1 MKRSRSVKLVAMGT
15 GLLLVAACDEAKVDT
30 ALFESVKQCTGLGFT
45 AQECETNYKAAQSTH
60 INAAPK
66 YTKREECEADFG
78 AEKCEVAPQRTAGG
92 GSIFMPLMAGYMMGS
107 LLGGGR
113 RGIAQP
119 LYKSANDR
127 STFRTADNKNV
138 GKTVGRTQVAKSATR
153 APTAKTRTVSR
164 GGFGAGARSPMRRS
178 FGG

>member
-30 ALFESVKQCTGLGFT
+30 ALFESVKQCTSLGFS
-45 AQECETNYKAAQSTH
+45 AQECETNYREAQRNH
-60 INAAPK
+60 INVAPK
-66 YTKREECEADFG
+66 YTAQADCEADFG
-78 AEKCEVAPQRTAGG
+78 AEQCEVAPQRTSNG
-92 GSIFMPLMAGYMMGS
+92 GSVFMPLMAGYLMGS
-107 LLGGGR
+107 MLSGGR
-113 RGIAQP
+113 TAGQP

-127 STFRTADNKNV
+127 STFRTGDNKAVANS
-138 GKTVGRTQVAKSATR
+138 VGRTQVAQSTTR
-153 APTAKTRTVSR
+153 PASTKTRTISR

>member
-15 GLLLVAACDEAKVDT
+15 GLLLVAACEEAKVDI

-45 AQECETNYKAAQSTH
+45 AQECEANYKEAQANH
-60 INAAPK
+60 VNVAPK
-66 YTKREECEADFG
+66 YTKREDCEADFG
-78 AEKCEVAPQRTAGG
+78 AASCEVAPQRTASG
-92 GSIFMPLMAGYMMGS
+92 GSVFMPLMAGYMMGS
-107 LLGGGR
+107 ILSGGR
-113 RGIAQP
+113 RGAGQP

-127 STFRTADNKNV
+127 STFRTGDNKAV
-138 GKTVGRTQVAKSATR
+138 AKTTGRTQVARSATQT
-153 APTAKTRTVSR
+153 ASAKTRTVSR

>member
-45 AQECETNYKAAQSTH
+45 AQECEANYREAQRNH
-60 INAAPK
+60 INVAPK
-66 YTKREECEADFG
+66 YTAKADCETDFG
-78 AEKCEVAPQRTAGG
+78 AAQCEVAPQRTSSG
-92 GSIFMPLMAGYMMGS
+92 GSVFMPLMAGYMMGS
-107 LLGGGR
+107 LLSGGR
-113 RGIAQP
+113 SAGQP

-127 STFRTADNKNV
+127 STFRTGDNKAV
-138 GKTVGRTQVAKSATR
+138 GKSVGRTKVGQSTTR
-153 APTAKTRTVSR
+153 TASTKTRTVSR